1 MCFNRLDIVMEQ
13 GISLERAISLVQNE
27 KKKLTLELVHL
38 DNAHGRI
45 LGKALTSKVD
55 DPRFDNSAMD
65 GWAVRKEDCLEAQT
79 SLQIVGISQAGNPQ
93 TNHINAGQ
101 ACKIMTGAQVPSG
114 ANAIV
119 MVEDSEIKDDLVII
133 SGPARETYI
142 RRKGENI
149 SKGEETLPVGYFMD
163 PAAISLA
170 ATMGYEYIEVFSK
183 PIIGIISTGDELIM
197 PGSEINDWQIYESNS
212 FGISSL
218 VKRIGGEPIR
228 YETVADSLDKLRDS
242 LNHAAEHCDLI
253 ITSGGVSMGDFDIV
267 RKLMELEGKINFWRI
282 KMRPGGPPLFGKWN
296 NTLIFGLPGNPVSSH
311 LVFSMLVYP
320 WFEASFCAAP
330 NSKLSLGKKVRV
342 KMLNDVKGAQD
353 KICLRRIKITSE
365 ENSLVATT
373 HTHQG
378 SGNIHSMVAHNGI
391 TLLSPN
397 TDAKIGEIIDAFWFN

>member
-27 KKKLTLELVHL
+27 KKKLPLEVVHL

-45 LGKALTSKVD
+45 LGKDLISKVN

-65 GWAVRKEDCLEAQT
+65 GWAVRKEDCLEPNT
-79 SLQIVGISQAGNPQ
+79 SLQIIGINQAGNPQ
-93 TNHINAGQ
+93 TNHINTGQ
-101 ACKIMTGAQVPSG
+101 ACKIMTGAQIPTG

-119 MVEDSEIKDDLVII
+119 MIEDSEIKGDIVII

-149 SKGEETLPVGYFMD
+149 SKGEETLSVGHFMD

-170 ATMGYEYIEVFSK
+170 ATMGHEHIEVFSK
-183 PIIGIISTGDELIM
+183 PTVGIISTGDELIM
-197 PGSEINDWQIYESNS
+197 PGSEINDYQIYESNS

-218 VKRIGGEPIR
+218 VERIGGKPIR
-228 YETVADSLDKLRDS
+228 YETVADSLDKLRDA

-253 ITSGGVSMGDFDIV
+253 ITTGGVSMGDFDIV
-267 RKLMELEGKINFWRI
+267 RKLMELEGKINFWKV
-282 KMRPGGPPLFGKWN
+282 KMRPGGPPLFGKWQ
-296 NTLIFGLPGNPVSSH
+296 TIPIFGLPGNPVSSH

-320 WFEASFCAAP
+320 WFEASFCA
-330 NSKLSLGKKVRV
+330 NTDSKLSLGRKVRV

-365 ENSLVATT
+365 GNNLVATT

-378 SGNIHSMVAHNGI
+378 SGNIHSMVAHNGL
-391 TLLSPN
+391 TLLPPN
-397 TDAKIGEIIDAFWFN
+397 VDAKIGEIIDAFWFN